1 MATKS
6 RPPMALPGRHADPMS
21 QSSGDIPP
29 PLPPSRRPAPTPPQE
44 EPPLPARLPP
54 SVPKGRHAPQDDEYD
69 EFDIDHGAT
78 NGSMSPPLPSPPA
91 EQEYDDWQNPEQT
104 NEPELYEVPDDI
116 TPPKP
121 VGRPALPAR
130 NAHQPPVPQTDEVY
144 EDPDDNSPSS
154 DAQNEMVYED
164 PEADG
169 QDEYEFPDENSS
181 SSAPPP
187 SLPSRPANR
196 APVPVPPSKHSK
208 PPKKPTTS
216 TSTAAP
222 GINIDTGALGSA
234 LKGLKRVTNNSTPK
248 EVEHNATVGSEI
260 STQKINIKDAINK
273 FETGVKPAMSPKP
286 KGFSSPVSVHS
297 VSSVSSTESNHTPLS
312 PHPVESTKESVSSA
326 KDMPL
331 PPVPNSEEVFDE
343 IYDECASNLLA
354 SYPWY
359 HGSLGREDADR
370 KLKQLKEDGSFLV
383 RDSKKSPDQPYT
395 LVLLYNN
402 TVKNLKVRLRKDN
415 KIALGEEKKDEI
427 NFKDVIEMVEHHKK
441 NEVILIKENA
451 KVKLL
456 KTPPKF

>member
-54 SVPKGRHAPQDDEYD
+54 SVPKGRHAPQPEPEYDASTDNVDDEYD

-169 QDEYEFPDENSS
+169 QDEYEFPD
-181 SSAPPP
+181 
-187 SLPSRPANR
+187 
-196 APVPVPPSKHSK
+196 
-208 PPKKPTTS
+208 
-216 TSTAAP
+216 
-222 GINIDTGALGSA
+222 
-234 LKGLKRVTNNSTPK
+234 
-248 EVEHNATVGSEI
+248 
-260 STQKINIKDAINK
+260 
-273 FETGVKPAMSPKP
+273 AMSPKP